1 MVILWISKWK
11 LGWGFVSGEISQG
24 HTVPRDFPCGSDGK
38 ESACNAETQ
47 FDPWVGILEKEM
59 TTHSSILA
67 WRIPWTEEL
76 AGYSQSME
84 SQRVRH
90 NQVTDMITFT
100 SHSSNGQGQRLRP
113 QLSDS
118 ITYLSHNGS
127 IVPHLPIYYNV

>member
-1 MVILWISKWK
+1 
-11 LGWGFVSGEISQG
+11 
-24 HTVPRDFPCGSDGK
+24 
-38 ESACNAETQ
+38 
-47 FDPWVGILEKEM
+47 M

-90 NQVTDMITFT
+90 NQVTDTFT
-100 SHSSNGQGQRLRP
+100 FSSHSSNRQEQRLRP